1 MAFEIQIVGAEELSS
16 RHLLTE
22 VTVDRPLYDHARASL
37 TLRWQEGSLYPER
50 QTAFLAAKL
59 LNCPIDILWKDND
72 LTEHV
77 TCFHGYI
84 EDVQGRRDVSSSS
97 LSLSCVS
104 FSKRTD
110 LIPRYR
116 TFQATTLLAIA
127 SQIAK
132 SEPLIKIE
140 TPGDLDLPVVLSVQH
155 GETDFA
161 YLTRM
166 LHAWAVPML
175 VSDKTGQV
183 ILGARGTEA
192 RAPALLFFAPRG
204 RYAGAPFPDS
214 SYGWSEINFS
224 GTLEA
229 LPFLA
234 GGGAGPVG
242 VAQGRVSAHN
252 AELCRKAAV
261 YYGIPDAP
269 AITQRVSEASSR
281 VDTSGYGLVL
291 EGAVLPF
298 APGEVVSFEGGQHLI
313 RTVRVV
319 GHPQQTTATQ
329 EFVLQPL
336 TLPLAPARARPVWS
350 SRALWSHVPA
360 NEHDPLP
367 QGRIQVEF
375 EWEHLDPQASHE
387 RAWLHTLTPYGGGS
401 GGAKST
407 GYTGFYSV
415 PEVGERVL
423 VEFLGDWDSEAV
435 VIGGIREGNVPDA
448 HNQKRTKRWRTPE
461 GNAIAMHSNGPL
473 SNTRI
478 ETKNKIMLATEVG
491 NTHNSVTLING
502 SHDQDLLHMERKG
515 VSSKVYLKSNN
526 VMFIGSG
533 DEIHIV
539 SKHIRV
545 TATEDM
551 QFQAQNIS
559 LTAAQDFRVVAG
571 GQIAVVSEGDLTVAS
586 EKGSAALGA
595 MKNVQV
601 ESQAATTRVSG
612 PTVEVQGAKEVHTE
626 GGVVNINTTAGKLAA
641 LPPPIPPKI
650 PKPPAG
656 PPAPTFHTPFS

>member
-1 MAFEIQIVGAEELSS
+1 MAFEIQIVGAEELSNH
-16 RHLLTE
+16 HLLTE
-22 VTVDRPLYDHARASL
+22 VSIDRPLYDHARAAL
-37 TLRWQEGSLYPER
+37 TLRWQEGSLYPDR

-59 LNCPIDILWKDND
+59 LNCPIDIQWKDND

-84 EDVQGRRDVSSSS
+84 EDVQGHREASSSS
-97 LSLSCVS
+97 VSLSCVS
-104 FSKRTD
+104 FSRRTD

-116 TFQATTLLAIA
+116 TFQATTLLEIA
-127 SQIAK
+127 NQIAK
-132 SEPLIKIE
+132 SEPLIKVE

-192 RAPALLFFAPRG
+192 RAP
-204 RYAGAPFPDS
+204 FPDAA
-214 SYGWSEINFS
+214 YGWSEINFS

-252 AELCRKAAV
+252 SELSRKAAV

-291 EGAVLPF
+291 NGAVLPF

-313 RTVRVV
+313 RGVRVM

-329 EFVLQPL
+329 EFLLQPL
-336 TLPLAPARARPVWS
+336 TLPLAPERPRPVWS
-350 SRALWSHVPA
+350 SRALWSHVTA
-360 NEHDPLP
+360 NEHDPLH

-375 EWEHLDPQASHE
+375 EWEHLDPQASHQ

-473 SNTRI
+473 SNTRV

-491 NTHNSVTLING
+491 NTHNSVTVING
-502 SHDQDLLHMERKG
+502 SHDQDILHMEREG
-515 VSSKVYLKSNN
+515 NFSRLYLNSNN
-526 VMFIGSG
+526 IMSIGSG
-533 DEIHIV
+533 GEIHIH
-539 SKHIRV
+539 SKVITV
-545 TATEDM
+545 TADSDLRFHAKTISFQADLDFQVVAKRRVGIHSNEDM
-551 QFQAQNIS
+551 TVTTDTQAV
-559 LTAAQDFRVVAG
+559 L
-571 GQIAVVSEGDLTVAS
+571 
-586 EKGSAALGA
+586 
-595 MKNVQV
+595 
-601 ESQAATTRVSG
+601 AATKNLQIGSGATLRVLGVVTEVGASG
-612 PTVEVQGAKEVHTE
+612 EVHVQGNP
-626 GGVVNINTTAGKLAA
+626 VNINTAELGKLPPANQPQI
-641 LPPPIPPKI
+641 PPPPKDPPN
-650 PKPPAG
+650 
-656 PPAPTFHTPFS
+656 PTFHTPFS

>member
-22 VTVDRPLYDHARASL
+22 VTIDRPLYDHAHAAL
-37 TLRWQEGSLYPER
+37 LLRWQEGSLYPER

-72 LTEHV
+72 LTEYV

-84 EDVQGRRDVSSSS
+84 EDVRGHREASASS
-97 LSLSCVS
+97 LALSCVS
-104 FSKRTD
+104 FSQRTD

-116 TFQATTLLAIA
+116 TFQATTLLEIV

-140 TPGDLDLPVVLSVQH
+140 TPGDMDLPVVLSVQH

-192 RAPALLFFAPRG
+192 RAP
-204 RYAGAPFPDS
+204 FPDS
-214 SYGWSEINFS
+214 TYGWSAIGFS

-269 AITQRVSEASSR
+269 AITKRVSEASSR
-281 VDTSGYGLVL
+281 VDTSGYQLVL
-291 EGAVLPF
+291 DGAVLPF
-298 APGEVVSFEGGQHLI
+298 APGEVVTFEGGQHLI
-313 RTVRVV
+313 RTVRVI

-329 EFVLQPL
+329 EFLLQPL
-336 TLPLAPARARPVWS
+336 ILPLAPERERPVWS
-350 SRALWSHVPA
+350 SRALWAHVTA
-360 NEHDPLP
+360 NEHDPLH
-367 QGRIQVEF
+367 QSRIQVEF
-375 EWEHLDPQASHE
+375 EWEHLDPQASHQ
-387 RAWLHTLTPYGGGS
+387 RAWLHTLTPYGGGA

-407 GYTGFYSV
+407 AYNGFYSV
-415 PEVGERVL
+415 PEIGERVL
-423 VEFLGDWDSEAV
+423 IEFLGDWDSEAV
-435 VIGGIREGNVPDA
+435 VIGGIREGTVPDA
-448 HNQKRTKRWRTPE
+448 HNQHNTKRWRTPS
-461 GNAIAMHSNGPL
+461 GNEISQHTLGGTD
-473 SNTRI
+473 NTRI
-478 ETKNKIMLATEVG
+478 KTRDAEMLVSQVAGGGT
-491 NTHNSVTLING
+491 SVTLINASQPNNIVHLETLG
-502 SHDQDLLHMERKG
+502 GTSRVYITSG
-515 VSSKVYLKSNN
+515 NIISISSPE
-526 VMFIGSG
+526 
-533 DEIHIV
+533 EIHLT
-539 SKHIRV
+539 SKRIKIH
-545 TATEDM
+545 ATEDFQVFAKNMRLSAQLDM
-551 QFQAQNIS
+551 Q
-559 LTAAQDFRVVAG
+559 
-571 GQIAVVSEGDLTVAS
+571 QIAGRCFGTYSVQDMTVAS
-586 EKGSAALGA
+586 QSNMHVGALGSMQVGA
-595 MKNVQV
+595 KTGHMQLNGQTLQV
-601 ESQAATTRVSG
+601 ESGSTLNIDGPKVSLNEG
-612 PTVEVQGAKEVHTE
+612 PTVKNLPQVKQAD
-626 GGVVNINTTAGKLAA
+626 IAA
-641 LPPPIPPKI
+641 
-650 PKPPAG
+650 PPAA
-656 PPAPTFHTPFS
+656 PPDPTFATPHP

>member
-22 VTVDRPLYDHARASL
+22 VTVDRPLYDHARAAL

-110 LIPRYR
+110 LIPRFR

-140 TPGDLDLPVVLSVQH
+140 TPADLDLPVVLSVQH

-175 VSDKTGQV
+175 VADKTGQV

-192 RAPALLFFAPRG
+192 R
-204 RYAGAPFPDS
+204 APFPDS

-252 AELCRKAAV
+252 SELCRKAAV

-291 EGAVLPF
+291 DGAVLPF
-298 APGEVVSFEGGQHLI
+298 SPGEVVSFEGGQHLI
-313 RTVRVV
+313 RAVRVV

-329 EFVLQPL
+329 EFLLQPL
-336 TLPLAPARARPVWS
+336 ILPLAPERARPAWS
-350 SRALWSHVPA
+350 SRALWAHVTA
-360 NEHDPLP
+360 NEHDPLH

-435 VIGGIREGNVPDA
+435 VIGGIREGGVPDA

-461 GNAIAMHSNGPL
+461 GNAIAMHSHGSL
-473 SNTRI
+473 SNTRL

-491 NTHNSVTLING
+491 SSHNSVTLING
-502 SHDQDLLHMERKG
+502 SHDQDILHFQRHG
-515 VSSKVYLKSNN
+515 QQSQGYLKSNN

-559 LTAAQDFRVVAG
+559 FTAAKDFQVAAG
-571 GQIAVVSEGDLTVAS
+571 GQIAVVSEGDLAIAS
-586 EKGSAALGA
+586 EKGGAAFGA

-601 ESQAATTRVSG
+601 ASQTATTRVSA
-612 PTVEVQGAKEVHTE
+612 PRVEVAGKGQIHLE
-626 GGVVNINTTAGKLAA
+626 GGVVNVNTADKLAD
-641 LPPPIPPKI
+641 IPPLKTPDI
-650 PKPPAG
+650 PKPPDG